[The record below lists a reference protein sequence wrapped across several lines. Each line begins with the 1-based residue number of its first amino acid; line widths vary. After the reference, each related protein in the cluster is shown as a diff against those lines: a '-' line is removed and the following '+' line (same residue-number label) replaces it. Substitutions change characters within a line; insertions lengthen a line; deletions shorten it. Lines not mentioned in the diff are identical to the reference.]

1 MTKAPARKPD
11 VSAYAWLVFALTF
24 GLLISDYMARQV
36 LSAVFPLLKAE
47 WHLTDA
53 QLGLLSGIV
62 AVTVGVLTCPIS
74 LLADRIGRV
83 RSIAAMALLWSIAT
97 LLCGLAATYNQML
110 AARVLV
116 GVGEAAYGS
125 VGIAVIISVFPE
137 RLRSTLTGAFM
148 AGGLV
153 GQVLGVAV
161 GGALAATHGWRIA
174 FAAIGA
180 TGLLLAII
188 YPLVVRETR
197 SARRGGSAARTGQIH
212 EYRSLVLR
220 PCAEVRLCRKR
231 TPAVRRRC
239 LARVAADLLRPLLRP
254 AAEAGDFARR
264 LVPSTRGSGDDCV
277 RGNQR

>member
-137 RLRSTLTGAFM
+137 QLRSTLTGAFM

-197 SARRGGSAARTGQIH
+197 LLG
-212 EYRSLVLR
+212 E
-220 PCAEVRLCRKR
+220 AEVQRAQVKFTNIGALFSGRALKCAYVGSG

-239 LARVAADLLRPLLRP
+239 LARVAADLLRALLRP